1 MSSAAGERGR
11 LLPSSRWE
19 QLFSTRTVRSSAEN
33 ARRDAAH
40 ALTLVAIDS
49 TRASSRSV
57 THSSSPLLF
66 SLFSLSIS
74 HTRRIVAL
82 VLVLTVFAI
91 IMGTVAVANVV
102 LFKPMRYRCSNFI
115 FALGMKL
122 RRCSPRGFGSSRM
135 FPCIVITSALAVWLL
150 FFIDFFQ
157 AFVLRYLL
165 RGSHW
170 GISSTGVCSHAW
182 ETELQ
187 SFSREALEHSVFNDQ
202 EVLEEFL
209 QGILGNVEK
218 SVVPSAQ
225 GQTPTPTLI
234 CVVAKSSG
242 IVEYASIYAI
252 ISGVGFALWTISA
265 WRSNGIKSWNAHGM
279 RTLII
284 PAALLLAPPFLQMGS
299 AMTSHPGEWHPCR
312 DCGGSDE
319 LLRACSSC
327 FSDAL
332 QVRASILSAHPRS
345 YCIPHFSLCDL
356 LRLLSAVRLQH
367 LHGGRR
373 SLSIPL
379 ERRLCDGH
387 RLSL

>member
-1 MSSAAGERGR
+1 
-11 LLPSSRWE
+11 
-19 QLFSTRTVRSSAEN
+19 
-33 ARRDAAH
+33 
-40 ALTLVAIDS
+40 
-49 TRASSRSV
+49 
-57 THSSSPLLF
+57 
-66 SLFSLSIS
+66 
-74 HTRRIVAL
+74 
-82 VLVLTVFAI
+82 
-91 IMGTVAVANVV
+91 MGTVAVANVV

-135 FPCIVITSALAVWLL
+135 FPCVVITSALAVWLL

-157 AFVLRYLL
+157 AFVLRLL
-165 RGSHW
+165 VLGPHW

-187 SFSREALEHSVFNDQ
+187 SFSREALQHRSVFNDQ
-202 EVLEEFL
+202 EYLNEFL
-209 QGILGNVEK
+209 QGILKE
-218 SVVPSAQ
+218 SVVPDAQ
-225 GQTPTPTLI
+225 GQTPTPTLM

-242 IVEYASIYAI
+242 IMVYASIYAI
-252 ISGVGFALWTISA
+252 ILGVGFALWTISA
-265 WRSNGIKSWNAHGM
+265 WRSNGIKSWNAHGIKGAAA
-279 RTLII
+279 LII
-284 PAALLLAPPFLQMGS
+284 PTALLLAPPFLQMDS
-299 AMTSHPGEWHPCR
+299 ALQSHLGEWHPCR

-332 QVRASILSAHPRS
+332 QVRALLSYLHIPAH
-345 YCIPHFSLCDL
+345 IVPHFSLCDL